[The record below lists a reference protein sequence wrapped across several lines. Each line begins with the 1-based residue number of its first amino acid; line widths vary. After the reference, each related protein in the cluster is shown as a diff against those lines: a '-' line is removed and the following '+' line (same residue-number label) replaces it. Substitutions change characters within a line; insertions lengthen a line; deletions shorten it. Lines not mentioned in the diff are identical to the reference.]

1 MYRPPTNKRGFTLV
15 EIMVIVGI
23 LGLMAAIAVPSF
35 NGYLRA
41 NRIDVTAD
49 QIASDIALARS
60 IAVSEGRVM
69 RFIGEADGYV
79 ISDPG
84 SGRIIRDREF
94 AGAVR
99 LQADVTVNLFPWGAA
114 DAATLNLDNGNQ
126 VRQIQILPTGMV
138 EVGP

>member
-1 MYRPPTNKRGFTLV
+1 MHRLPTNKRGFTLV
-15 EIMVIVGI
+15 EIMVLVGI
-23 LGLMAAIAVPSF
+23 VGLMAAIAVPSF
-35 NGYLRA
+35 NGYMRA
-41 NRIDVTAD
+41 NRIDVTVD
-49 QIASDIALARS
+49 QIASDVALARS

-84 SGRIIRDREF
+84 SGRVIRNRVFD
-94 AGAVR
+94 GAVR
-99 LQADVTVNLFPWGAA
+99 LQADVTVNIFPWGAA

>member
-1 MYRPPTNKRGFTLV
+1 MHRLPTNKRGFTLV

-35 NGYLRA
+35 NGYMRA

-49 QIASDIALARS
+49 QIASDLALARS
-60 IAVSEGRVM
+60 MAVSEGRVM
-69 RFIGEADGYV
+69 RFVGEADGYV

-94 AGAVR
+94 NGAIQ
-99 LQADVTVNLFPWGAA
+99 LQLDVTVNIFPWGAA